1 MQDEPSTPWSHGCA
15 VQPQPITHHNQST
28 PPSTHAVCFMHG
40 SFHIIPTPQCVLSLH
55 FLPLLQD
62 ADPSQPYYVEVQKI
76 AAPGGPIFSVAP
88 LRNFAA
94 SDHSPGGQA
103 AAASTTTTA
112 DGSRVPAVPT
122 IFCGNAAKEVVSWQP
137 FMPSFTDVGGDG
149 RGGDAR
155 LGGMRK
161 RLCLQAREMDRPPP
175 SCRCSQTWVG
185 WDGVGSRS
193 GRGG

>member
-1 MQDEPSTPWSHGCA
+1 MCGPATTHYPS
-15 VQPQPITHHNQST
+15 QSIN
-28 PPSTHAVCFMHG
+28 PAISAC
-40 SFHIIPTPQCVLSLH
+40 CVLHAWIFPYHSHLSVRALSP

-137 FMPSFTDVGGDG
+137 FMPSFTDVGGV
-149 RGGDAR
+149 
-155 LGGMRK
+155 
-161 RLCLQAREMDRPPP
+161 E
-175 SCRCSQTWVG
+175 
-185 WDGVGSRS
+185 
-193 GRGG
+193 

>member
-1 MQDEPSTPWSHGCA
+1 MSPLPPGPMDVRSSHNPS
-15 VQPQPITHHNQST
+15 VYHNQST
-28 PPSTHAVCFMHG
+28 PPSTHADRTPVRFMHG
-40 SFHIIPTPQCVLSLH
+40 PFHIIPN
-55 FLPLLQD
+55 LPRPSVRAPPPFPPLPQD

-137 FMPSFTDVGGDG
+137 FMPSFTDVGGV
-149 RGGDAR
+149 
-155 LGGMRK
+155 
-161 RLCLQAREMDRPPP
+161 E
-175 SCRCSQTWVG
+175 
-185 WDGVGSRS
+185 
-193 GRGG
+193 